1 MVSLEKEEVSTEI
14 STRTLS
20 QILDLGA
27 TGLQDEFIPLA
38 EKVRD
43 ASKALNAATK
53 MVDLEESSRVVE
65 KMSTELKKLQKP
77 TLLERL
83 PFFGGHTQKQILLRK
98 SVLEVLDEVM
108 QNYRKVANN
117 LRENIGKVEEVE
129 NSAVLV
135 ISVLD
140 ETKTRLT
147 KEQELLESA
156 IKESKNEDAYFQNN
170 LKNRLNEYK
179 ATLSNL
185 VSFRG
190 TQHMT
195 VVNCQAQR
203 QIRAMLYTTMTN
215 LAPQVETLA
224 HQQMAMISSQ
234 NEVSTAVRINT
245 AAIEG
250 VRIAVHRNAQMMR
263 QNAED
268 VASAAYMPI
277 IDSATLEATKNE
289 IIGMIKNVSTIIDS
303 ALLEGK
309 KAADKAEECERD
321 INAQLKSI
329 ICSEISQ
336 KSLPNN
342 VKETARKSIIY
353 GERSTPTYPS
363 GGILD

>member
-1 MVSLEKEEVSTEI
+1 MVAKTKKTKKEIVVLEKTTSAEI
-14 STRTLS
+14 STSVNPRTLS

-53 MVDLEESSRVVE
+53 MGDLEESSRVVE
-65 KMSTELKKLQKP
+65 KMSSELHKLKKP
-77 TLLERL
+77 SFLERL
-83 PFFGGHTQKQILLRK
+83 PFFGGQAHQKQILLRK

-108 QNYRKVANN
+108 LQYRNIADK
-117 LRENIGKVEEVE
+117 LRDNISKVEDVE
-129 NSAVLV
+129 NSAILV
-135 ISVLD
+135 MSVLD
-140 ETKTRLT
+140 ETKKRLMS
-147 KEQELLESA
+147 EQELLESA
-156 IKESKNEDAYFQNN
+156 IKENKNEDVYFQNN

-190 TQHMT
+190 TQYMT
-195 VVNCQAQR
+195 VVNCQAQKS
-203 QIRAMLYTTMTN
+203 IRAMLYTTMTN

-234 NEVSTAVRINT
+234 NEVATAVRINT

-250 VRIAVHRNAQMMR
+250 VRVAVHRNAQMMR

-268 VASAAYMPI
+268 VAAAAYMPI
-277 IDSATLEATKNE
+277 IDEATHEATKQE
-289 IIGMIKNVSTIIDS
+289 ILGMIKNVGIIIEN
-303 ALLEGK
+303 ALIDGK

-329 ICSEISQ
+329 ICGEIPQ

-342 VKETARKSIIY
+342 VKETTHLNR
-353 GERSTPTYPS
+353 
-363 GGILD
+363 